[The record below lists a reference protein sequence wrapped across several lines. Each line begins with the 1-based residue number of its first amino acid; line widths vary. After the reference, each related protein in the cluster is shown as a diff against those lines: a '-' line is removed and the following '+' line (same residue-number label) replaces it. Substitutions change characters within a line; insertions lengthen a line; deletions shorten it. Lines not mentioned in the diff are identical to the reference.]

1 MSATDTLIADLKAQK
16 YSGRP
21 QTVLVKIDDFVA
33 ALNELAAGAGP
44 AGGDLGGTYPNPSVV
59 GLQTKPV
66 SATPPL
72 NGQELVFT
80 GGTWIPT

>member
-1 MSATDTLIADLKAQK
+1 MSATDKLIADLKAQK
-16 YSGRP
+16 YSAAP
-21 QTVLVKIDDFVA
+21 QTVIVITDDLIA
-33 ALNELAAGAGP
+33 SLQELAAGAGP

-72 NGQELVFT
+72 NGQELAFT
-80 GGTWIPT
+80 GGVWTPT